1 MINNII
7 MEEGDPELA
16 PPKPN
21 VQPSVYYKYT
31 DMGAEWEDPD
41 ALQKAKKKSNRPGTS
56 KWPITAKKGD
66 IVSMVETMTN
76 VQNVEKKEREAKR
89 KKLNFPKAKGII
101 KS

>member
-1 MINNII
+1 
-7 MEEGDPELA
+7 MEEGDPDMA

-21 VQPSVYYKYT
+21 VQPSVFYKYT
-31 DMGAEWEDPD
+31 DMGAEREDPE
-41 ALQKAKKKSNRPGTS
+41 ANQKKGKKKSNWPGTS
-56 KWPITAKKGD
+56 KRPITAKKGD

-76 VQNVEKKEREAKR
+76 VQNVEKKELEAKK